1 MNLSAGFRLG
11 PYEILAPIGAGG
23 MGEVYRARDTRLD
36 RTVAIKI
43 LPPDRHPSPEARQ
56 RFEREARTASQLTHP
71 HICALYD
78 VGRQETDTGGVDYLV
93 MEYLEGETLAE
104 RLARGPLPLA
114 ETLRHAAE
122 MTDAL
127 DRAHRQGIVHRDLKP
142 ANIMLTR
149 AGVKLLDFG
158 LAKVAATAPA
168 PAALTA
174 EPTRT
179 QITQEET
186 ILGTLQYMAPEQLEG
201 READARS
208 DLFAFGAVLYEMA
221 TGRKAFSGGSKASL
235 ISAIM
240 TVEPPPISSL
250 QPASPPALDRVIA
263 VCLAKDPEN
272 RWQNARD
279 LGRELRFVAE
289 GGAHGAALTTTG
301 ASGRARAPQS
311 AVLALAAGA
320 ALLAG
325 VLGGAALPGWWTPPA
340 ARPALMRLS
349 LTRPEG
355 TSLVSTLAVSPD
367 GQRVALAAVGESGV
381 SKIWIRPIGAPVATP
396 LAGTDGAQFP
406 FWSPD
411 ARSVAFYSDG
421 KLRRVGIA
429 GGDVQPLADITDFR
443 GGAWGSRGDIL
454 FTTSAGEGLFR
465 VAESGGAVTR
475 VTTLDAGRQEETHR
489 WPCFLPDGRRFLFLV
504 VGREPGIYLA
514 SLDGKE
520 RRRILPDVLSAALYA
535 PPGFLLYTTGQSLLA
550 RGFDPVTGALRDD
563 PLPIAEGV
571 WRDPIIWGETAF
583 SASANGVVV
592 YRAGIG
598 GEMQLTWFD
607 RAGGNLGKAGLPGSL
622 SEPWFD
628 PRMTKVVVTHI
639 DRDTG
644 RQDLWI
650 HDLVRGGMARFAG
663 GSGVSGAQTPVW
675 SSDGKSVVY
684 SGTRGE
690 GWALLRRT
698 VADAGGAEETLMQDR
713 SGIYADDWS
722 SDGRYVL
729 YEKVADGS
737 KYDLWARDLL
747 TQQSRPLLATEFNEY
762 HATLSPDGHLVAYV
776 SDETGRGEVYVQGFP
791 VAGTKWPIS
800 SGGGDQPRW
809 RQDGK
814 ELFFLAP
821 NSTLMSVEVATD
833 PSGFEV
839 SAPKKLFSTNLPQL
853 TVIGMRNSY
862 LVADNGRR
870 FLVMVIPEAESAVQ
884 VVLNWPEALRRD

>member
-1 MNLSAGFRLG
+1 
-11 PYEILAPIGAGG
+11 
-23 MGEVYRARDTRLD
+23 
-36 RTVAIKI
+36 
-43 LPPDRHPSPEARQ
+43 
-56 RFEREARTASQLTHP
+56 
-71 HICALYD
+71 
-78 VGRQETDTGGVDYLV
+78 
-93 MEYLEGETLAE
+93 
-104 RLARGPLPLA
+104 
-114 ETLRHAAE
+114 
-122 MTDAL
+122 
-127 DRAHRQGIVHRDLKP
+127 
-142 ANIMLTR
+142 
-149 AGVKLLDFG
+149 
-158 LAKVAATAPA
+158 
-168 PAALTA
+168 
-174 EPTRT
+174 
-179 QITQEET
+179 
-186 ILGTLQYMAPEQLEG
+186 MAPEQLEG

-250 QPASPPALDRVIA
+250 QPASPPALDRVIGI
-263 VCLAKDPEN
+263 CLAKDPEN

-289 GGAHGAALTTTG
+289 GGAHGPALTTTSAPG
-301 ASGRARAPQS
+301 RGRAPRA

-325 VLGGAALPGWWTPPA
+325 VLGGAALRGWSTPP

-355 TSLVSTLAVSPD
+355 TNLVSTLAVSPD

-381 SKIWIRPIGAPVATP
+381 SQIWIRPIGAPVATP

-454 FTTSAGEGLFR
+454 FTTTANEGLFR

-475 VTTLDAGRQEETHR
+475 VTTLDGGRQEETHR
-489 WPCFLPDGRRFLFLV
+489 WPSFLPDGRRFLFLV

-520 RRRILPDVLSAALYA
+520 RRRILPDVVSAAIYA
-535 PPGFLLYTTGQSLLA
+535 PPGSLLYTTGQSLLA
-550 RGFDPVTGALRDD
+550 RGFDPATGELRGD
-563 PLPIAEGV
+563 PQPIAEEV

-592 YRAGIG
+592 YRAGAG
-598 GEMQLTWFD
+598 GETQLTWFD
-607 RAGGNLGKAGLPGSL
+607 RAGGSLGTAGPPGSL
-622 SEPWFD
+622 SEPSFD

-639 DRDTG
+639 DGDTG

-650 HDLVRGGMARFAG
+650 HDLVRGGLARFAG
-663 GSGVSGAQTPVW
+663 GSGVSGAQTPLW
-675 SSDGKSVVY
+675 SADGASVVY
-684 SGTRGE
+684 SGTRGD

-698 VADAGGAEETLMQDR
+698 VADAGGVEETLMQET
-713 SGIYADDWS
+713 SGIFADDWS

-737 KYDLWARDLL
+737 KYDLWTRDLL
-747 TQQSRPLLATEFNEY
+747 TRQSLPLLTTEFNEY
-762 HATLSPDGHLVAYV
+762 HSTLSPDGHHVAYV
-776 SDETGRGEVYVQGFP
+776 SDESGRGEVYVQGFP
-791 VAGTKWPIS
+791 HAGTKWAIS

-821 NSTLMSVEVATD
+821 NSTLMSVEVAAG
-833 PSGFEV
+833 PSGFEA

-870 FLVMVIPEAESAVQ
+870 FLVMVVPATESDVQ